1 MSDYCACWTDR
12 SGLSVSFVNTETVV
26 GDRAL
31 SDIGA
36 WDWAPRLAGVGVE
49 RIEIDPGVTSDE
61 YGRFVDDIWRKING
75 RPESSAEARQM
86 VASSIRFGPLLVR
99 EGGGSGPDTNGAG
112 PAMLEGFASSL
123 SLQDE
128 AATVDWIH
136 DEVSMS
142 ERLPMGEVEAVVRSL
157 SVAMQMEHRMLLPLL
172 DLKRFDQYTT
182 THACNVSVLAM
193 GLAER
198 LGLGREEVRSFG
210 VAGLLHDLGKIRI
223 PKEILTKPGK
233 LSDEERIVIQ
243 SHPVEGA
250 RIVLSRERGLGVAAV
265 VAYEHHVCIDG
276 GGYPTFRFTRTCHY
290 ASRIVHVCDI
300 YDALCTNRPYRD
312 AWDPEKALSYLESR
326 AGSGGGCRDYAGV
339 LHDGAGEHSG
349 TAANARG
356 DCYGLKRSTSGAGVQ
371 ACPGSNRDQRS
382 AETFRNRTYPSLSL
396 VYDESACPFVITENT

>member
-1 MSDYCACWTDR
+1 MSAAPFLISLGQCLATMNLYAEGHPARERALDNSYERLVRLLEGEQRFD
-12 SGLSVSFVNTETVV
+12 VSFVGAETVV
-26 GDRAL
+26 GERAL
-31 SDIGA
+31 NDLGT
-36 WDWAPRLAGVGVE
+36 WDWAPRLASVGVE
-49 RIEIDPGVTSDE
+49 RIEIDAGVTSDE
-61 YGRFVDDIWRKING
+61 YTRFVDDIWRRLNG
-75 RPESSAEARQM
+75 RPDTSAEARQM
-86 VASSIRFGPLLVR
+86 VESSIRFGPLLVR
-99 EGGGSGPDTNGAG
+99 EIGGGGSDVTDGAMSLLAG
-112 PAMLEGFASSL
+112 YASSL

-136 DEVSMS
+136 DEVSAS

-157 SVAMQMEHRMLLPLL
+157 SVAMQREHRMLLPLL

-210 VAGLLHDLGKIRI
+210 VAGLLHDLGKIKI

-233 LSDEERIVIQ
+233 LSDEERAVIQ
-243 SHPVEGA
+243 AHPVEGA

-276 GGYPTFRFTRTCHY
+276 GGYPSFRFARNCHY

-312 AWDPEKALSYLESR
+312 AWEPEKALTYLESR
-326 AGSGGGCRDYAGV
+326 T
-339 LHDGAGEHSG
+339 G
-349 TAANARG
+349 TEVDADITRTFCEMVRASIPARLPMPEEAATA
-356 DCYGLKRSTSGAGVQ
+356 
-371 ACPGSNRDQRS
+371 
-382 AETFRNRTYPSLSL
+382 
-396 VYDESACPFVITENT
+396 

>member
-1 MSDYCACWTDR
+1 MSASNFLISLGQCLATMNLYAEGHPARERALDNSYER
-12 SGLSVSFVNTETVV
+12 LVRQLEGQERFSVSFVGSETVV
-26 GDRAL
+26 GERAL

-36 WDWAPRLAGVGVE
+36 WDWAPRLASVGVE

-61 YGRFVDDIWRKING
+61 YGRFVDDIWRKLNG
-75 RPESSAEARQM
+75 RPDSSAEARQM

-99 EGGGSGPDTNGAG
+99 EVPDGGNGTEHAG
-112 PAMLEGFASSL
+112 VAVLDAFAGAL

-136 DEVSMS
+136 DEVSMTD
-142 ERLPMGEVEAVVRSL
+142 RLPMGEVEAVVRSL

-233 LSDEERIVIQ
+233 LSDEERVIIQ
-243 SHPVEGA
+243 EHPVEGA

-276 GGYPTFRFTRTCHY
+276 GGYPSFRFTRNCHY

-300 YDALCTNRPYRD
+300 YDALCTHRPYRD
-312 AWDPEKALSYLESR
+312 AWEPEKALTYLESR
-326 AGSGGGCRDYAGV
+326 AGSEVDTEITRTFCNMVRGSSPAR
-339 LHDGAGEHSG
+339 LPMPEE
-349 TAANARG
+349 TATA
-356 DCYGLKRSTSGAGVQ
+356 
-371 ACPGSNRDQRS
+371 
-382 AETFRNRTYPSLSL
+382 
-396 VYDESACPFVITENT
+396 

>member
-1 MSDYCACWTDR
+1 MSATGYLISLGQCLATMNLYAEGHPARERALDNSYERLVRLLEGQERFD
-12 SGLSVSFVNTETVV
+12 VSFVGTETVV

-31 SDIGA
+31 TDIGL

-49 RIEIDPGVTSDE
+49 RIEIDTGVTSDE
-61 YGRFVDDIWRKING
+61 YSRFVDDIWRRLSG
-75 RPESSAEARQM
+75 RPDTSAEARQM
-86 VASSIRFGPLLVR
+86 VETSIRFGPLLVR
-99 EGGGSGPDTNGAG
+99 DLGGGNGTAGAG
-112 PAMLEGFASSL
+112 ALGLLTGFASSL

-136 DEVSMS
+136 GEVSLG

-210 VAGLLHDLGKIRI
+210 VAGLLHDLGKIKI

-233 LSDEERIVIQ
+233 LSDEERAVIQ
-243 SHPVEGA
+243 AHPVEGA
-250 RIVLSRERGLGVAAV
+250 RIVLSRQRGLGVAAV

-276 GGYPTFRFTRTCHY
+276 GGYPAFRHTRNCHY

-312 AWDPEKALSYLESR
+312 AWEPEKALTYLESR
-326 AGSGGGCRDYAGV
+326 AGTEVDTEITRVFCEMVRGSIPARLPMADEPA
-339 LHDGAGEHSG
+339 
-349 TAANARG
+349 TA
-356 DCYGLKRSTSGAGVQ
+356 
-371 ACPGSNRDQRS
+371 
-382 AETFRNRTYPSLSL
+382 
-396 VYDESACPFVITENT
+396 

>member
-1 MSDYCACWTDR
+1 MSA
-12 SGLSVSFVNTETVV
+12 SGFLISLGQCLATMNLYAEGHPARERALDNSYERLVRLLEGQERFDVSFVGTETVV
-26 GDRAL
+26 GDRAV

-36 WDWAPRLAGVGVE
+36 WDWAPRLAGIGVE
-49 RIEIDPGVTSDE
+49 RIEIDTGVTSDE
-61 YGRFVDDIWRKING
+61 YGRFVDDIWRRLNG
-75 RPESSAEARQM
+75 RPDSSAEARQM
-86 VASSIRFGPLLVR
+86 VTSTIRFGPLLVR
-99 EGGGSGPDTNGAG
+99 EAVGGGSGENGAG
-112 PAMLEGFASSL
+112 LAMLAGFASSL

-136 DEVSMS
+136 DEVSTS

-223 PKEILTKPGK
+223 PREILTKPGK
-233 LSDEERIVIQ
+233 LSDEERAVIQ
-243 SHPVEGA
+243 AHPVEGA

-276 GGYPTFRFTRTCHY
+276 GGYPSFRFSRNCHY

-312 AWDPEKALSYLESR
+312 AWEAEKALTYLESR
-326 AGSGGGCRDYAGV
+326 AGTEVDSDITRVFCEMVRGSIPARLPMPEEA
-339 LHDGAGEHSG
+339 
-349 TAANARG
+349 TA
-356 DCYGLKRSTSGAGVQ
+356 
-371 ACPGSNRDQRS
+371 
-382 AETFRNRTYPSLSL
+382 
-396 VYDESACPFVITENT
+396 

>member
-1 MSDYCACWTDR
+1 VSA
-12 SGLSVSFVNTETVV
+12 SGFLISLGQCLATMNLYAEGHPARERALDNSYERLVRLLEGQERFDVSFVGTETVV
-26 GDRAL
+26 GDRAV

-36 WDWAPRLAGVGVE
+36 WDWAPRLAGIGVE
-49 RIEIDPGVTSDE
+49 RIEIDTGVTSDE
-61 YGRFVDDIWRKING
+61 YGRFVDDIWRRLNG
-75 RPESSAEARQM
+75 RPDSSAEARQM
-86 VASSIRFGPLLVR
+86 VTSTIRFGPLLVR
-99 EGGGSGPDTNGAG
+99 EAVGGGSGENGAG
-112 PAMLEGFASSL
+112 LAMLAGFASSL

-136 DEVSMS
+136 DEVSTS

-223 PKEILTKPGK
+223 PREILTKPGK
-233 LSDEERIVIQ
+233 LSDEERAVIQ
-243 SHPVEGA
+243 AHPVEGA

-276 GGYPTFRFTRTCHY
+276 GGYPSFRFSRNCHY

-312 AWDPEKALSYLESR
+312 AWEAEKALTYLESR
-326 AGSGGGCRDYAGV
+326 AGTEVDSDITRVFCEMVRGSIPARLPMPEEA
-339 LHDGAGEHSG
+339 
-349 TAANARG
+349 TA
-356 DCYGLKRSTSGAGVQ
+356 
-371 ACPGSNRDQRS
+371 
-382 AETFRNRTYPSLSL
+382 
-396 VYDESACPFVITENT
+396 

>member
-1 MSDYCACWTDR
+1 MSAAGFLISLGQCLATMNLYAEGHPARERALDNSYERLVRLLEGQERFD
-12 SGLSVSFVNTETVV
+12 VSFVGAETVV

-31 SDIGA
+31 TDLGA

-49 RIEIDPGVTSDE
+49 RIEIDAGVTSDE
-61 YGRFVDDIWRKING
+61 YARFVDDIWRRLNG
-75 RPESSAEARQM
+75 RPETSAEARQM

-99 EGGGSGPDTNGAG
+99 EVGGGSGPVAGAG
-112 PAMLEGFASSL
+112 ALSMLAGFASSL

-136 DEVSMS
+136 GEVSTS
-142 ERLPMGEVEAVVRSL
+142 ERLPVGEVEAVVRSL

-223 PKEILTKPGK
+223 PKEVLTKPGK
-233 LSDEERIVIQ
+233 LSDEERAIIQ
-243 SHPVEGA
+243 AHPVEGA

-276 GGYPTFRFTRTCHY
+276 GGYPSFRFTRSCHY

-312 AWDPEKALSYLESR
+312 AWEPEKALTYLESR
-326 AGSGGGCRDYAGV
+326 AGTEVDTDITRVFCEMVRASIP
-339 LHDGAGEHSG
+339 
-349 TAANARG
+349 ARVPM
-356 DCYGLKRSTSGAGVQ
+356 T
-371 ACPGSNRDQRS
+371 
-382 AETFRNRTYPSLSL
+382 
-396 VYDESACPFVITENT
+396 DEPVTV

>member
-1 MSDYCACWTDR
+1 MSA
-12 SGLSVSFVNTETVV
+12 SGFLISFGQCLATMNLYAEGHPARERALDNSYERLRRLLEGQERFEVSFVNTETVV

-31 SDIGA
+31 SDIGT
-36 WDWAPRLAGVGVE
+36 WDWAPRLAGIGVE

-61 YGRFVDDIWRKING
+61 YDRFVDDIWRKLNG
-75 RPESSAEARQM
+75 RPDSSAEARQM
-86 VASSIRFGPLLVR
+86 ASSSIRFGPLLVR
-99 EGGGSGPDTNGAG
+99 DGGGGSSGGNGAG
-112 PAMLEGFASSL
+112 LAMLAGVASSL

-136 DEVSMS
+136 DEVLMS

-157 SVAMQMEHRMLLPLL
+157 SVAMQMEHRMFLPLL

-193 GLAER
+193 GLAEQ
-198 LGLGREEVRSFG
+198 LGLGRDEVRSFG

-233 LSDEERIVIQ
+233 LSEEERLVIQ
-243 SHPVEGA
+243 AHPVEGA
-250 RIVLSRERGLGVAAV
+250 RMVLSRERGLGVAAV

-276 GGYPTFRFTRTCHY
+276 GGYPTFRFTRNCHY

-312 AWDPEKALSYLESR
+312 AWEPEKALSYLESR
-326 AGSGGGCRDYAGV
+326 AGSEVDAEITRVFCALVRGSIPAR
-339 LHDGAGEHSG
+339 LPMPEETP
-349 TAANARG
+349 TA
-356 DCYGLKRSTSGAGVQ
+356 
-371 ACPGSNRDQRS
+371 
-382 AETFRNRTYPSLSL
+382 
-396 VYDESACPFVITENT
+396 

>member
-1 MSDYCACWTDR
+1 VSA
-12 SGLSVSFVNTETVV
+12 SGFLISLGQCLATMNLYAEGHPARERALDNSYERLVRLLEGQERFDVSFVGTETVV

-36 WDWAPRLAGVGVE
+36 WDWAPRLAGIGVE
-49 RIEIDPGVTSDE
+49 RIEIDTGVTGDE
-61 YGRFVDDIWRKING
+61 YGRFVDDIWRRLNG
-75 RPESSAEARQM
+75 RPDSSAEARQM
-86 VASSIRFGPLLVR
+86 VASAIRFGPLLVR
-99 EGGGSGPDTNGAG
+99 EVGGGGTGANGAG
-112 PAMLEGFASSL
+112 LAMLAGFASSL

-136 DEVSMS
+136 DEVSTS

-233 LSDEERIVIQ
+233 LSDEERAVIQ
-243 SHPVEGA
+243 AHPVEGA

-276 GGYPTFRFTRTCHY
+276 GGYPSFRFSRNCHY

-312 AWDPEKALSYLESR
+312 AWEPEKALTYLESR
-326 AGSGGGCRDYAGV
+326 AGTEVDSDITRVFCEMVRASIPAR
-339 LHDGAGEHSG
+339 LPMPEE
-349 TAANARG
+349 TATA
-356 DCYGLKRSTSGAGVQ
+356 
-371 ACPGSNRDQRS
+371 
-382 AETFRNRTYPSLSL
+382 
-396 VYDESACPFVITENT
+396 

>member
-1 MSDYCACWTDR
+1 MSA
-12 SGLSVSFVNTETVV
+12 SGFLISLGQCLATMNLYAEGHPARERALDNSYERLARLLEGQERFEVSFVNTETVV

-36 WDWAPRLAGVGVE
+36 WDWAPRLAGIGVE

-61 YGRFVDDIWRKING
+61 YGRFVDDIWRKLNG
-75 RPESSAEARQM
+75 RPDSSAEARQM

-99 EGGGSGPDTNGAG
+99 EAGGNAGGSNGAG
-112 PAMLEGFASSL
+112 LAMLVDFASSL

-233 LSDEERIVIQ
+233 LSDEERVVIQ
-243 SHPVEGA
+243 AHPVEGA

-276 GGYPTFRFTRTCHY
+276 GGYPSFRFARNCHY

-300 YDALCTNRPYRD
+300 YDALCTHRPYRD
-312 AWDPEKALSYLESR
+312 AWEPEKALSYLESR
-326 AGSGGGCRDYAGV
+326 AGTEVDAEITRIFCAMVRGSIPAR
-339 LHDGAGEHSG
+339 LPMPEE
-349 TAANARG
+349 TATA
-356 DCYGLKRSTSGAGVQ
+356 
-371 ACPGSNRDQRS
+371 
-382 AETFRNRTYPSLSL
+382 
-396 VYDESACPFVITENT
+396 

>member
-1 MSDYCACWTDR
+1 MSATGFLISLGQCLATMNLYADGHPARERALDNSYERLVRLFEGQERFD
-12 SGLSVSFVNTETVV
+12 VSFVGTETVV

-31 SDIGA
+31 TDIGA
-36 WDWAPRLAGVGVE
+36 WDWAPRLAGAGVE
-49 RIEIDPGVTSDE
+49 RIEIDTGVTEDE
-61 YGRFVDDIWRKING
+61 YARFVDDIWRRLNG
-75 RPESSAEARQM
+75 RPETSAEARQM
-86 VASSIRFGPLLVR
+86 VESSIRFGPLLVR
-99 EGGGSGPDTNGAG
+99 DLGGGNGAG
-112 PAMLEGFASSL
+112 TSGLSTLAGFASSL

-128 AATVDWIH
+128 AATVGWIH
-136 DEVSMS
+136 SEVSQS
-142 ERLPMGEVEAVVRSL
+142 ERLPMGEVAAVVRSL

-210 VAGLLHDLGKIRI
+210 VAGLLHDLGKIKI

-233 LSDEERIVIQ
+233 LSDDERAVIQ
-243 SHPVEGA
+243 AHPVEGA

-276 GGYPTFRFTRTCHY
+276 GGYPSFRFARNCHY

-312 AWDPEKALSYLESR
+312 AWEPEKALTYLESR
-326 AGSGGGCRDYAGV
+326 AGTEVDTDITRVFCEMVRGSIPARLPMADEPA
-339 LHDGAGEHSG
+339 
-349 TAANARG
+349 TA
-356 DCYGLKRSTSGAGVQ
+356 
-371 ACPGSNRDQRS
+371 
-382 AETFRNRTYPSLSL
+382 
-396 VYDESACPFVITENT
+396 

>member
-1 MSDYCACWTDR
+1 MSA
-12 SGLSVSFVNTETVV
+12 SGFLISMGQCLATMNLYAEGHPARERALDNSYERLVRLLEGQERFDVSFVGTETVV

-31 SDIGA
+31 SDIGT
-36 WDWAPRLAGVGVE
+36 WDWAPRLAGIGVE
-49 RIEIDPGVTSDE
+49 RIEIDSGVSNEE
-61 YGRFVDDIWRKING
+61 YGRFVDDIWRKLNG
-75 RPESSAEARQM
+75 RPDSSAEARQM

-99 EGGGSGPDTNGAG
+99 EVGGGGGANGAG
-112 PAMLEGFASSL
+112 LAVLGAFASSL

-136 DEVSMS
+136 NEVSMS

-210 VAGLLHDLGKIRI
+210 VAGLLHDLGKIKI

-233 LSDEERIVIQ
+233 LSDDERAVIQ
-243 SHPVEGA
+243 AHPVEGA

-276 GGYPTFRFTRTCHY
+276 GGYPSFRFTRNCHY

-312 AWDPEKALSYLESR
+312 AWEPEKALTYLESR
-326 AGSGGGCRDYAGV
+326 AGTEVDTDITRTFCEMVRASIPAR
-339 LHDGAGEHSG
+339 LPMPEE
-349 TAANARG
+349 TATA
-356 DCYGLKRSTSGAGVQ
+356 
-371 ACPGSNRDQRS
+371 
-382 AETFRNRTYPSLSL
+382 
-396 VYDESACPFVITENT
+396 

>member
-1 MSDYCACWTDR
+1 MSAAGFLISMGQCLATMNLYAEAHPARERALDNSYER
-12 SGLSVSFVNTETVV
+12 LVRLLEGQERFEVSFVGTETVV

-31 SDIGA
+31 SDIGV
-36 WDWAPRLAGVGVE
+36 WDWATRLAGVGVE
-49 RIEIDPGVTSDE
+49 RIEIEAGVTSDE
-61 YGRFVDDIWRKING
+61 YARFLDDIWRRLNG
-75 RPESSAEARQM
+75 RPDTSAEARQM

-99 EGGGSGPDTNGAG
+99 EVGGGGGNGAMS
-112 PAMLEGFASSL
+112 MLAGFASSL
-123 SLQDE
+123 SLHDE

-136 DEVSMS
+136 GEVSLN

-157 SVAMQMEHRMLLPLL
+157 SLAMQMEHRMLLPLL

-198 LGLGREEVRSFG
+198 LGLGRDEVRSFG
-210 VAGLLHDLGKIRI
+210 VAGLLHDLGKIKI

-233 LSDEERIVIQ
+233 LSDEERAVIQ
-243 SHPVEGA
+243 AHPVEGA

-276 GGYPTFRFTRTCHY
+276 GGYPTFRFTRNCHY

-312 AWDPEKALSYLESR
+312 AWEPEKALTYLESR
-326 AGSGGGCRDYAGV
+326 AGTEVDADITRVFCEMVRASIPARLPMPEEPA
-339 LHDGAGEHSG
+339 
-349 TAANARG
+349 TA
-356 DCYGLKRSTSGAGVQ
+356 
-371 ACPGSNRDQRS
+371 
-382 AETFRNRTYPSLSL
+382 
-396 VYDESACPFVITENT
+396 

>member
-1 MSDYCACWTDR
+1 MSA
-12 SGLSVSFVNTETVV
+12 SGFLISLGQCLATMNLYAEGHPARERALDNSYERLRRLLEGQERFEVSFVNTETVV

-31 SDIGA
+31 SDIGI
-36 WDWAPRLAGVGVE
+36 WDWAPRLAGIGVE

-61 YGRFVDDIWRKING
+61 YDRFVDDIWRKLNG
-75 RPESSAEARQM
+75 RPDSSAEARQM
-86 VASSIRFGPLLVR
+86 ASSSIRFGPLLVR
-99 EGGGSGPDTNGAG
+99 DGGDGSSGANGAG
-112 PAMLEGFASSL
+112 LAMLAGVASSL

-193 GLAER
+193 GLAEQ
-198 LGLGREEVRSFG
+198 LGLGRDEVRSFG

-233 LSDEERIVIQ
+233 LSEEERTVIQ
-243 SHPVEGA
+243 QHPVEGA
-250 RIVLSRERGLGVAAV
+250 RMVLSRERGLGVAAV

-276 GGYPTFRFTRTCHY
+276 GGYPTFRFTRNCHY

-312 AWDPEKALSYLESR
+312 AWEPEKALSYLESR
-326 AGSGGGCRDYAGV
+326 AGSEVDAEITRVFCALVRGSIPAR
-339 LHDGAGEHSG
+339 LPMPEETP
-349 TAANARG
+349 TA
-356 DCYGLKRSTSGAGVQ
+356 
-371 ACPGSNRDQRS
+371 
-382 AETFRNRTYPSLSL
+382 
-396 VYDESACPFVITENT
+396 

>member
-1 MSDYCACWTDR
+1 VSA
-12 SGLSVSFVNTETVV
+12 SGFLISLGQCLATMNLYAEGHPARERALDNSYERLVRLLEGQERFDVSFVGTETVV
-26 GDRAL
+26 GDRAV

-36 WDWAPRLAGVGVE
+36 WDWAPRLAGIGVE
-49 RIEIDPGVTSDE
+49 RIEIDTGVTSDE
-61 YGRFVDDIWRKING
+61 YGRFVDDIWRRLNG
-75 RPESSAEARQM
+75 RPDSSAEARQM
-86 VASSIRFGPLLVR
+86 VTSTIRFGPLLVR
-99 EGGGSGPDTNGAG
+99 EAVGGGSGENGAG
-112 PAMLEGFASSL
+112 LAMLAGFASSL

-136 DEVSMS
+136 DEVSTS

-223 PKEILTKPGK
+223 PREILTKPGK
-233 LSDEERIVIQ
+233 LSDEERAVIQ
-243 SHPVEGA
+243 AHPVEGA

-276 GGYPTFRFTRTCHY
+276 GGYPSFRFSRNCHY

-312 AWDPEKALSYLESR
+312 AWEAEKALTYLESR
-326 AGSGGGCRDYAGV
+326 AGTEVDSDITRLFCEMVRGSIPARLPMPEEA
-339 LHDGAGEHSG
+339 
-349 TAANARG
+349 TA
-356 DCYGLKRSTSGAGVQ
+356 
-371 ACPGSNRDQRS
+371 
-382 AETFRNRTYPSLSL
+382 
-396 VYDESACPFVITENT
+396 

>member
-1 MSDYCACWTDR
+1 MSAAAGFLISLGQCLATMNLYAEGHPARERALDNSYERLVRLLEGQERFD
-12 SGLSVSFVNTETVV
+12 VSFVGPETVV

-31 SDIGA
+31 TDLGA

-49 RIEIDPGVTSDE
+49 RIEIDAGVTSDE
-61 YGRFVDDIWRKING
+61 YARFVDDTWRRLNG
-75 RPESSAEARQM
+75 RPETSAEARQM
-86 VASSIRFGPLLVR
+86 VAYSIRFGPLLVR
-99 EGGGSGPDTNGAG
+99 EVGGGGGEAGNGALS
-112 PAMLEGFASSL
+112 MLAGFASSL

-136 DEVSMS
+136 GEVSTS

-223 PKEILTKPGK
+223 PKEVLTKPGK
-233 LSDEERIVIQ
+233 LSDEERAIIQ
-243 SHPVEGA
+243 AHPVEGA

-276 GGYPTFRFTRTCHY
+276 GGYPSFRFSRNCHY

-312 AWDPEKALSYLESR
+312 AWEPEKALTYLESR
-326 AGSGGGCRDYAGV
+326 AGTEVDTDITRVFCEMVRGSIPARVPMADEPA
-339 LHDGAGEHSG
+339 
-349 TAANARG
+349 TA
-356 DCYGLKRSTSGAGVQ
+356 
-371 ACPGSNRDQRS
+371 
-382 AETFRNRTYPSLSL
+382 
-396 VYDESACPFVITENT
+396 

>member
-1 MSDYCACWTDR
+1 VSA
-12 SGLSVSFVNTETVV
+12 SGFLISLGQCLATMNLYAEGHPARERALDNSYERLLRLLEGQERFEVSFVNTETVV

-36 WDWAPRLAGVGVE
+36 WDWAPRLAGIGVE

-61 YGRFVDDIWRKING
+61 YGRFVDDIWRKLNG
-75 RPESSAEARQM
+75 RPDSSAEARQM

-99 EGGGSGPDTNGAG
+99 EGGDRGSGANGAG
-112 PAMLEGFASSL
+112 LAMLAGFASSL

-233 LSDEERIVIQ
+233 LSDEERVVIQ
-243 SHPVEGA
+243 AHPVEGA

-276 GGYPTFRFTRTCHY
+276 GGYPTFRFARNCHY

-300 YDALCTNRPYRD
+300 YDALCTHRPYRD
-312 AWDPEKALSYLESR
+312 AWEPEKALSYLESR
-326 AGSGGGCRDYAGV
+326 AGTEVDAEITQIFCAMVRGSIPARMPMP
-339 LHDGAGEHSG
+339 EE
-349 TAANARG
+349 TATA
-356 DCYGLKRSTSGAGVQ
+356 
-371 ACPGSNRDQRS
+371 
-382 AETFRNRTYPSLSL
+382 
-396 VYDESACPFVITENT
+396 

>member
-1 MSDYCACWTDR
+1 
-12 SGLSVSFVNTETVV
+12 
-26 GDRAL
+26 
-31 SDIGA
+31 
-36 WDWAPRLAGVGVE
+36 
-49 RIEIDPGVTSDE
+49 
-61 YGRFVDDIWRKING
+61 
-75 RPESSAEARQM
+75 M

-99 EGGGSGPDTNGAG
+99 EVGGGGNSADGAG
-112 PAMLEGFASSL
+112 LAMLGAFASSL

-157 SVAMQMEHRMLLPLL
+157 SVAMRMEHRMLLPLL

-210 VAGLLHDLGKIRI
+210 VAGLLHDLGKIKI

-233 LSDEERIVIQ
+233 LSDEERAVIQ
-243 SHPVEGA
+243 AHPVEGA

-276 GGYPTFRFTRTCHY
+276 GGYPSFRFTRNCHY

-312 AWDPEKALSYLESR
+312 AWEPEKALTYLESR
-326 AGSGGGCRDYAGV
+326 AGTEVDTEITRTFCEMVRGSIPARLPMPEEAT
-339 LHDGAGEHSG
+339 
-349 TAANARG
+349 TA
-356 DCYGLKRSTSGAGVQ
+356 
-371 ACPGSNRDQRS
+371 
-382 AETFRNRTYPSLSL
+382 
-396 VYDESACPFVITENT
+396 